1 MFPRRRVR
9 TALALPH
16 MVVCVLLCCAPGLF
30 AQPAG
35 SEEKTA
41 SPAAAPTRPATDG
54 MTVMAQVVD
63 PPITKPEP
71 PPAKSTPPVPRD
83 EASPRPAGPS
93 TVEEVRPELYYLKNK
108 DGELEPVLGFTYED
122 FYRLYRLDQKLQ
134 QGAKPPAFRFEK
146 ASLSGKVENGRAE
159 LKAEFQIVA
168 TQAGWTRVPLGM
180 TTALL
185 ADAPKQ
191 AAEGKAA
198 ESNAGGSEQMIQFDA
213 AEGYILWLNGK
224 EGQSH
229 AVVFERLLAPLVANG
244 EESRLRL
251 LLPRSLTSAEVR
263 LSVPVAKAQV
273 KTSDVATVVVTKAI
287 GEAGTEVSLTA
298 RGGELEVSWRGPATT
313 EIQAVET
320 RVIESTAAI
329 RATIDDRSITWDAQL
344 AVRSLREPIESFDV
358 RLPAGAQL
366 EPVVPGA
373 YTVSVSG
380 DSPRVVNVT
389 LRKPTAEPVTLRLI
403 CRRARDAGATE
414 MLDFAGFGV
423 EQATRQSGALV
434 VSIDGDWRIAWRE
447 RSEVRD
453 TEQPP
458 ESLTPPE
465 DQQSYSFEFFRQ
477 PFALRGE
484 ISPQPTRL
492 DVDPQ
497 YQVAVEADQMRL
509 TAHLIYKV
517 RGAKVSQVQVQLGE
531 WELADIGPAG
541 VVHASG
547 AVPGENGLLTI
558 PLAQRM
564 RSTFELTIT
573 AKRPLA
579 STARRVDFS
588 LPSVT
593 ADVIAPP
600 VLVIESAD
608 NVDLMPVEA
617 ELSQLT
623 PRSGGPPATM
633 KIEKR
638 RHPPLVY
645 RALGEG
651 REARFVADR
660 TLRAREMTTE
670 STTEVAIGT
679 AEVSVEQHIDL
690 RVAYEPLNR
699 VVLEVPAALAERR
712 DAVFSIDGEDVM
724 PITLD
729 ATAQDLTALDSAT
742 QSPRDATTAQ
752 SKRTA
757 EEWFAPAS
765 AKAGAKRVALEPP
778 MAVADHSRITIRYTT
793 RSAATSGEASY
804 SIPLVT
810 VVDATNLRNVV
821 RVASTAAN
829 QFNVEKPWEPVASG
843 TSNPPTGVASA
854 VVEFRATGLADYITL
869 KTLAQPRRTT
879 VHTTW
884 IRTTLADGVR
894 QDRAAFRVETDE
906 PRLEISLPVGARADR
921 VAAWVDQRQVASTFV
936 AGVASSNGEPARLR
950 VELPGVRQNPGSSR
964 GTANLRTI
972 ELLYNLDAA
981 SSQPGERNWEPPHVL
996 GDVWHARTLWEVVMP
1011 MNEHVV
1017 VDPDDYTPEYGWQW
1031 NAAVRWGDTPVLPI
1045 LSRRA
1050 NQSPTEL
1057 QRLTGAAPQRITDG
1071 QTNRYLFSTN
1081 GPAKPIVFR
1090 TWSRSSIVL
1099 LASSMVLAIA
1109 LTFVYVSAAKRPAML
1124 VLVGVALFGVAVW
1137 SPVAAILGAQAAVVG
1152 LLVALLAGVA
1162 SFWLKDRTAATP
1174 STITAHSDRVDRGSS
1189 ANRPRRDDR
1198 SQATTLTVPA
1208 ELDVAD
1214 MNS

>member
-1 MFPRRRVR
+1 LFPRRRVR

-16 MVVCVLLCCAPGLF
+16 TVVCVLLCCAPVLF
-30 AQPAG
+30 AQPSRNG
-35 SEEKTA
+35 EKTTS
-41 SPAAAPTRPATDG
+41 SPAASMRPATDG
-54 MTVMAQVVD
+54 MTVAAQVVD
-63 PPITKPEP
+63 PPVTKPEP
-71 PPAKSTPPVPRD
+71 PPTKSTPPVPRED
-83 EASPRPAGPS
+83 APPRPAGPPA
-93 TVEEVRPELYYLKNK
+93 VEEVRPELYYLKNK
-108 DGELEPVLGFTYED
+108 DGALEPVLGFTYED

-146 ASLSGKVENGRAE
+146 ASLVGKVENGRAE

-180 TTALL
+180 TSALL

-191 AAEGKAA
+191 AADGKATD
-198 ESNAGGSEQMIQFDA
+198 SEQMVQFDA
-213 AEGYILWLNGK
+213 TEGYVLWLNGH

-229 AVVFERLLAPLVANG
+229 SVVFERLLAPLVANG

-273 KTSDVATVVVTKAI
+273 KTSDVAAVVVTKAV
-287 GEAGTEVSLTA
+287 GETATEVSLTA
-298 RGGELEVSWRGPATT
+298 RGGELEVAWRAPTTT
-313 EIQAVET
+313 ETQAVET

-344 AVRSLREPIESFDV
+344 TVRSLREPIESFDV

-366 EPVVPGA
+366 EPVTPGA
-373 YTVSVSG
+373 YTVSISG

-414 MLDFAGFGV
+414 LLDFAGFAV
-423 EQATRQSGALV
+423 EGATRQSGAMV

-458 ESLTPPE
+458 ESLAPPE

-492 DVDPQ
+492 DVEPQ

-517 RGAKVSQVQVQLGE
+517 RGAKVSQVQLQLGG
-531 WELADIGPAG
+531 WEFDDIGPAG
-541 VVHASG
+541 VVHAAG

-573 AKRPLA
+573 AKRPLTSA
-579 STARRVDFS
+579 TRRVDFS

-645 RALGEG
+645 RALGAG
-651 REARFVADR
+651 REARFVANRSLR
-660 TLRAREMTTE
+660 TREVTAE
-670 STTEVAIGT
+670 STTEIAIG
-679 AEVSVEQHIDL
+679 AADVSVEQQLDL
-690 RVAYEPLNR
+690 RVAYEALNR
-699 VVLEVPAALAERR
+699 VVLDVPAALAERR
-712 DAVFSIDGEDVM
+712 DVVYAIDGATVM
-724 PITLD
+724 PIAMD
-729 ATAQDLTALDSAT
+729 ASALELTAIDSAN
-742 QSPRDATTAQ
+742 TTV
-752 SKRTA
+752 KPTA
-757 EEWFAPAS
+757 EDWFAPAN
-765 AKAGAKRVALEPP
+765 AKTGAMRIALEPP
-778 MAVADHSRITIRYTT
+778 MAVMEQCRVTIRYTN
-793 RSAATSGEASY
+793 RSAAAGAEASY
-804 SIPLVT
+804 FVPLVT
-810 VVDATNLRNVV
+810 LVDATHLRSIV
-821 RVASTAAN
+821 RVTSSVAS
-829 QFNVEKPWEPVASG
+829 QFMAEKPWEPVPGGSSPSLAARS
-843 TSNPPTGVASA
+843 SA
-854 VVEFRATGLADYITL
+854 VAEFRAMQPADAITL

-894 QDRAAFRVETDE
+894 QDRVAFRIETDE
-906 PRLEISLPVGARADR
+906 PRLELALPAGARADR
-921 VAAWVDQRQVASTFV
+921 VAAWVDQRQIASTFV
-936 AGVASSNGEPARLR
+936 AATASSGESPR
-950 VELPGVRQNPGSSR
+950 VRIELPTVRQATGASR
-964 GTANLRTI
+964 GATNLRTI
-972 ELLYNLDAA
+972 ELLYNIDAA
-981 SSQPGERNWEPPHVL
+981 SSLPGARNWEPPLVL
-996 GDVWHARTLWEVVMP
+996 GDVWHARTLWEVIMP

-1017 VDPDDYTPEYGWQW
+1017 ADPEDYTPEFAWQW
-1031 NAAVRWGDTPVLPI
+1031 NAVVKWGDTPILPI

-1057 QRLTGAAPQRITDG
+1057 QRLTGATPQRIADG

-1081 GPAKPIVFR
+1081 GPAKAIVFH

-1099 LASSMVLAIA
+1099 LASSLVIA
-1109 LTFVYVSAAKRPAML
+1109 LALLFVYVSAAKRPAML
-1124 VLVGVALFGVAVW
+1124 VLVGVSLLGVAVW
-1137 SPVAAILGAQAAVVG
+1137 SPATAILGAQAAVVG
-1152 LLVALLAGVA
+1152 LLVALVAGVA
-1162 SFWLKDRTAATP
+1162 SYWLKDRTAPAP
-1174 STITAHSDRVDRGSS
+1174 STITTHSDRVERVERGSS

-1214 MNS
+1214 LNS